1 MKFKDKIEDG
11 IGILTLKGKL
21 MGYPETDD
29 LYDEIKSFMGQKVNR
44 IVIDLNGVSWMNS
57 MGVGALMRCL
67 TTVRNSEGDVRLAR
81 MGEKARNVFV
91 ITQLISIFKIFESV
105 EEAVESYKSDSAA
118 SGAGTSRGDLLK
130 EQISSNNSD
139 A

>member
-21 MGYPETDD
+21 MGYPETDE
-29 LYDEIKSFMGQKVNR
+29 LHDEMKSFLGQKVHK

-67 TTVRNSEGDVRLAR
+67 TTIRNAEGDLRLAR
-81 MGEKARNVFV
+81 MSEKARSVFV

-105 EEAVESYKSDSAA
+105 DEAVESYKN
-118 SGAGTSRGDLLK
+118 
-130 EQISSNNSD
+130 E
-139 A
+139 

>member
-21 MGYPETDD
+21 MGYPETDE
-29 LYDEIKSFMGQKVNR
+29 LHDEMKSFLGQKIKN

-67 TTVRNSEGDVRLAR
+67 TTIRNAEGDLRLAR
-81 MGEKARNVFV
+81 MSEKARSVFV
-91 ITQLISIFKIFESV
+91 ITQLISIFKIFETV
-105 EEAVESYKSDSAA
+105 DEAKDSF
-118 SGAGTSRGDLLK
+118 K
-130 EQISSNNSD
+130 NE
-139 A
+139 